1 MNPQSQK
8 EDACATRPGL
18 ATACWCTLRTCPYS
32 NLTRLF
38 NQYRGSLACF
48 SDDVQAR
55 PPSFFFAFFLGRA
68 C

>member
-1 MNPQSQK
+1 MNPQSQRK
-8 EDACATRPGL
+8 MLAHAARFGNSVLVHFEDMS
-18 ATACWCTLRTCPYS
+18 YS